1 MVLLLTIYVTLG
13 LPALLGT
20 LKLANEVLDLYE
32 RVRELR
38 RGGL

>member
-1 MVLLLTIYVTLG
+1 MVPALIIYVTVG

-20 LKLANEVLDLYE
+20 LKVANGVLDLYE

-38 RGGL
+38 RGG